1 MGDDIEDIKKRLAEL
16 SAELELL
23 KSKYMQCIEAVAKLR
38 EELEGLKRRARR
50 PSLREYVEALKVYD
64 KVGSGEREPP

>member
-1 MGDDIEDIKKRLAEL
+1 VGDEIEDVKRRLAEL

-23 KSKYMQCIEAVAKLR
+23 KSRYTKCIEAIAKLR

-50 PSLREYVEALKVYD
+50 PSLREYEALKVYD
-64 KVGSGEREPP
+64 EVEAGEHGPP

>member
-1 MGDDIEDIKKRLAEL
+1 MGDDVEDVRRRLAEL

-23 KSKYMQCIEAVAKLR
+23 KLRYTKCIEAIAKLR

-50 PSLREYVEALKVYD
+50 LSLREYVEAPKVYD
-64 KVGSGEREPP
+64 EAKADEPGPP